1 MLKVVVDTNVLVSAL
16 LGSPA
21 ASALIDVFVAG
32 RFQCILSPTLL
43 AEFTE
48 VLARPRLRL
57 GVHTVVEIL
66 ELLTVRSQMVN
77 PVVSVESCRDPKD
90 NMLLECAL
98 AGNADV
104 IVTGDTDLLILHPF
118 RGVDILTPAQFL
130 RRSL

>member
-21 ASALIDVFVAG
+21 ASALIGAFAAG
-32 RFQCILSPTLL
+32 RFRGVLSPALL
-43 AEFTE
+43 AELTE

-57 GVHTVVEIL
+57 DAHAVVEIL
-66 ELLTVRSQMVN
+66 ELLTVRSQMVS
-77 PVVSVESCRDPKD
+77 PVVSLESCRDPKD

-98 AGNADV
+98 AGSADV

-118 RGVDILTPAQFL
+118 RGIDILTPTQFL